1 MDGTLILALV
11 VAAALAFD
19 FTNGFHDTG
28 NAMAASIAT
37 GALKPRVAVLL
48 SAALNMVGA
57 FLSLAVAATIAKGIV
72 DQGVVTLPLVVGA
85 LAGAIVWNVVTWYLG
100 LPSSSSHALVGALV
114 GATLAAVGTGGV
126 VWSGLVQKVVLP
138 ALLAPVIAG
147 TVAALSTALVYRIT
161 RRVPVD
167 ARDKQLRWGQMASA
181 SMVSLAHGTN
191 DAQKSM
197 GIILLALVAGGAV
210 PAGSDVPM
218 WVVVSCALAMAAGTA
233 LGGWRV
239 IRTLGKGLTD
249 IQVPQGMASDTS
261 SASVILV
268 SSAFGFP
275 LSTTQVAT
283 GSILGSGVGRR
294 EKVRWAVAGRMG
306 VAWLVT
312 LPAAAAFGALA
323 VGLEHVVGGDA
334 GIPVVLGVVSAVC
347 AVIWWLSRRAAV
359 DAHNVTADWDG
370 GTPAPAPAGAPTTAG
385 AVAAP
390 ATAATARS
398 ASEDVVPPAP
408 TPVAV

>member
-37 GALKPRVAVLL
+37 GALKPRQAVLL

-126 VWSGLVQKVVLP
+126 VWAGLVQKVVLP
-138 ALLAPVIAG
+138 ALLAPLIAG

-161 RRVPVD
+161 RRVPED
-167 ARDKQLRWGQMASA
+167 QRDRRLRWGQMASA

-210 PAGSDVPM
+210 PAGSDVPL

-294 EKVRWAVAGRMG
+294 EKVRWAVAGRML

-312 LPAAAAFGALA
+312 LPAAAAFGGLA
-323 VGLEHVVGGDA
+323 VGLERVVGGDA
-334 GIPVVLGVVSAVC
+334 GIPAVLGVVAAVC
-347 AVIWWLSRRAAV
+347 AVIWWRSRRAAV
-359 DAHNVTADWDG
+359 DAGNVTAEWEDTADG
-370 GTPAPAPAGAPTTAG
+370 PARPAEPVAAGTAPADDALVARPAP
-385 AVAAP
+385 V
-390 ATAATARS
+390 
-398 ASEDVVPPAP
+398 P
-408 TPVAV
+408 TPVGV